1 MSGPS
6 VNLQQPQAPSAQSEV
21 NAFTSSL
28 PAVYAAQEQYALPM
42 AQAQQ
47 SAMQQLYPQL
57 SQLPENLATQANA
70 GMQSGIPTWMQ
81 DQYKSDTNA
90 QLGANAGSPIG
101 SDYMSR
107 GLLQQNQNWRQYYQ
121 GLASGLTGLQGVA
134 QPNLNYM
141 QGFTPNSVM
150 QGMNQNYGTSANIY
164 GSNLG
169 YQSAQ
174 NSAMMNLI
182 GSGIGAVGS
191 AAGAALS

>member
-1 MSGPS
+1 MTGPS
-6 VNLQQPQAPSAQSEV
+6 VNLQQPQQPSTQSEV
-21 NAFTSSL
+21 SAFTQAL
-28 PAVYAAQEQYALPM
+28 PQIYQAQEQYALPE

-57 SQLPENLATQANA
+57 SQLPENLATQANQ
-70 GMQSGIPTWMQ
+70 GMQSGIPAWMSQ
-81 DQYKSDTNA
+81 QYTSDMNGA
-90 QLGANAGSPIG
+90 LGSNAGSPIG
-101 SDYMSR
+101 QDYVSR

-121 GLASGLTGLQGVA
+121 SLASGLTGLQGVA

-150 QGMNQNYGTSANIY
+150 QGMNQNYGTSGNIY

-174 NSAMMNLI
+174 NSAMLQMI
-182 GSGIGAVGS
+182 GSGVGAAGS
-191 AAGAALS
+191 AYGTY